1 MTTTPTIWRAPL
13 HSQCGDRGCSVNP
26 YTIGLSNGNNL
37 VVWTDDT
44 SGTSAG
50 NDVFGQIFGPEGNP
64 VGAAFQVNSSF
75 FADGEFLGSIAPQ
88 TDGGFVI
95 AYVDDEA
102 RGTADDAIRVERYDA
117 AGNPSL
123 TTSITGAAGAV
134 SDPEITVAPD
144 GSYMISFTRKSP
156 AISTSVRWWS
166 APLTR
171 SAPSSTPPRTA
182 RIRYHSDNAGLSN
195 NNFVTVYEEVD
206 AGTTSIEVK
215 VVTSAGA
222 NVIFQQPATLR

>member
-1 MTTTPTIWRAPL
+1 MTTTPTIWRA
-13 HSQCGDRGCSVNP
+13 HFTANAATAGVQSNP

-75 FADGEFLGSIAPQ
+75 FVDGEFLGSIAPQ

-95 AYVDDEA
+95 AYVDDNSTP
-102 RGTADDAIRVERYDA
+102 GTADDAIRVERYNA
-117 AGNPSL
+117 AGNSTF

-144 GSYMISFTRKSP
+144 GSYMITFTRNI
-156 AISTSVRWWS
+156 AGD
-166 APLTR
+166 LD
-171 SAPSSTPPRTA
+171 
-182 RIRYHSDNAGLSN
+182 IRA
-195 NNFVTVYEEVD
+195 
-206 AGTTSIEVK
+206 
-215 VVTSAGA
+215 VVVSAGNA
-222 NVIFQQPATLR
+222 VGAEFDAAQNSADFDTRFRQRRTDQQQFRYGLRRGRCRHHGHRGQDRDPRRR

>member
-1 MTTTPTIWRAPL
+1 MTTTPTIWRA
-13 HSQCGDRGCSVNP
+13 HFTANTATTGVQSNP

-95 AYVDDEA
+95 GYVDDEGA
-102 RGTADDAIRVERYDA
+102 AADAIRLERYDA
-117 AGNPSL
+117 AGTPSL
-123 TTSITGAAGAV
+123 ITSITGGAGAV

-144 GSYMISFTRKSP
+144 GTYMITFT
-156 AISTSVRWWS
+156 
-166 APLTR
+166 
-171 SAPSSTPPRTA
+171 
-182 RIRYHSDNAGLSN
+182 
-195 NNFVTVYEEVD
+195 
-206 AGTTSIEVK
+206 
-215 VVTSAGA
+215 
-222 NVIFQQPATLR
+222 